1 MRAPC
6 ISNSNL
12 ERLTIMKKIYIA
24 IAVLAAAVLASCQRE
39 QSFDD
44 RVFGENEVAFT
55 LTPGGATRA
64 ATIGSPNTK
73 GVTVDLG
80 KVGNRNLFIE
90 ETITDLNAVSPSTR
104 GIPVYT
110 QNVGYLENFDLAV
123 NVPSAGDATY
133 DKLDS
138 EVYGEGTNI
147 GWRYSHNYA
156 SSIWPSPTAT
166 NQKVEFYFRMPANMS
181 ATGNG
186 VSSLTYSGGKTSFS
200 YTSPATAEGQQDII
214 FSYVKITKQE
224 HKDALP
230 GGYPVTF
237 QHALSGIKFAIANEL
252 TERTKYGI
260 KVTGLSFIGLKSS
273 GDCDVTTTYG
283 EDNVPVT
290 TVVWKNL
297 SGAADNAMTQTF
309 VYGETDGN
317 DKYVKTYTQ
326 PGEGEADPNHFGST
340 FYSGGTSQN
349 LNDEKASYT
358 FWVIPQNVANNE
370 NAKLRISYEMN
381 GVKEY
386 MDVPLS
392 VIAKKAWDPG
402 QLRTFT
408 FKLDDVNVKI
418 EDTVTPKGNQTNAY
432 QGSVK
437 NNPIATNTGNKDA
450 YIRAAIVGQW
460 WDNRDPENPAIVFGF
475 RDEVNNL
482 YLVESWYQDQ
492 FVNKD
497 KKHGE
502 FVDLAAY
509 DKTNG
514 YNGWTLCEDGY
525 YYYTSIVTP
534 EPADADPNAES
545 KPWQTKPLFTSYTLK
560 TPPQAID
567 PITLGVLPAG
577 SLYFTLEIATQ
588 AISASDPSKLD
599 GTNFSDWKAAWA
611 NADANKTAPVPV
623 Q

>member
-44 RVFGENEVAFT
+44 HVFGENEVAFT
-55 LTPGGATRA
+55 FTRGATRA
-64 ATIGSPNTK
+64 AEVGSPVTK
-73 GVTVDLG
+73 GVSMKLG
-80 KVGNRNLFIE
+80 RVGNNNLFIE
-90 ETITDLNAVSPSTR
+90 ETITDLNVVSPGTR
-104 GIPVYT
+104 GVPVYT
-110 QNVGYLENFDLAV
+110 ENVGYLEGYDLSV
-123 NVPSAGDATY
+123 NVPSQGDAIY
-133 DKLDS
+133 DKLDDS
-138 EVYGEGTNI
+138 VYDDGVDNNI
-147 GWRYSHNYA
+147 DGWRYSHIYS
-156 SSIWPSPTAT
+156 SSIWPSDGS
-166 NQKVEFYFRMPANMS
+166 KVDFYFRMPANMTS
-181 ATGNG
+181 NG
-186 VSSLTYSGGKTSFS
+186 VTLGTSAYSDGKTTFS
-200 YTSPATAEGQQDII
+200 YTSPTTAEGQKDII
-214 FSYVKITKQE
+214 FSHVKINKQE

-237 QHALSGIKFAIANEL
+237 YHALTGIKFAIANEL

-260 KVTGLSFIGLKSS
+260 KVTGLSFVGLKST
-273 GDCDVTTTYG
+273 GDCVV
-283 EDNVPVT
+283 NVHAAGTETDPFVK
-290 TVVWKNL
+290 WSNL
-297 SGAADNAMTQTF
+297 GGATDNAMTQAF
-309 VYGETDGN
+309 AYADGDSN

-326 PGEGEADPNHFGST
+326 PAEGAEDPNHFGST
-340 FYSGGTSQN
+340 FYGGGLSQN
-349 LNDEKASYT
+349 LNDDSVSYT
-358 FWVIPQNVANNE
+358 FWVIPQNVASNE
-370 NAKLRISYEMN
+370 NAKLRINYEMN
-381 GVKEY
+381 GVEEY

-392 VIAKKAWDPG
+392 IIAKKAWDPG

-418 EDTVTPKGNQTNAY
+418 EDTVTPGGDQTNAY

-437 NNPIATNTGNKDA
+437 SKPIATNTGNKDA

-460 WDNRDPENPAIVFGF
+460 WDIRDPENPAIVFGF

-497 KKHGE
+497 KNHGE

-514 YNGWTLCEDGY
+514 YNGWMLCEDGY

-534 EPADADPNAES
+534 EPADADPNAAS

>member
-1 MRAPC
+1 
-6 ISNSNL
+6 
-12 ERLTIMKKIYIA
+12 MKKIYIA
-24 IAVLAAAVLASCQRE
+24 IAVLAAAVLTSCE
-39 QSFDD
+39 QEKSFNDHIMGD
-44 RVFGENEVAFT
+44 NEVAFT
-55 LTPGGATRA
+55 LTSRATRA
-64 ATIGSPNTK
+64 AEVDSPVTK
-73 GVTVDLG
+73 GINMKLG
-80 KVGNRNLFIE
+80 RVGNNNLFIE
-90 ETITDLNAVSPSTR
+90 ETITDLNAVSPETR

-110 QNVGYLENFDLAV
+110 ENVGYLEGFDLAV

-133 DKLDS
+133 DKLDD
-138 EVYGEGTNI
+138 EVYEDKTIGN
-147 GWRYSHNYA
+147 GWRYTHTYS
-156 SSIWPSPTAT
+156 SSIWPSDGS
-166 NQKVEFYFRMPANMS
+166 KVEFYFRMPASMS

-186 VSSLTYSGGKTSFS
+186 VSSLVYSGGKTSFH
-200 YTSPATAEGQQDII
+200 YTSPTTAEGQKDII
-214 FSYVKITKQE
+214 FSYVKINKKE
-224 HKDALP
+224 HNDALP

-237 QHALSGIKFAIANEL
+237 YHALTGIKFAIANEL
-252 TERTKYGI
+252 TERNKYGI
-260 KVTGLSFIGLKSS
+260 KVTGLSFIGLKST
-273 GDCDVTTTYG
+273 GDCAV
-283 EDNVPVT
+283 NV
-290 TVVWKNL
+290 
-297 SGAADNAMTQTF
+297 GAAGTESDPIIKWTNQGGANNNTMTQTF
-309 VYGETDGN
+309 EYDEGDSN
-317 DKYVKTYTQ
+317 NKYVIDYQKK
-326 PGEGEADPNHFGST
+326 GENDEGQDFFGST
-340 FYSGGTSQN
+340 YYNGGTSQN

-358 FWVIPQNVANNE
+358 FWVIPQRLADLE
-370 NAKLRISYEMN
+370 SATLRINYEMN

-418 EDTVTPKGNQTNAY
+418 EDTVTPKGTQTNAY

-437 NNPIATNTGNKDA
+437 SNPIATNTGNKDA

-460 WDNRDPENPAIVFGF
+460 WDIRDPEKPAIVFGF

-492 FVNKD
+492 FGGGD
-497 KKHGE
+497 KAHGT
-502 FVDLAAY
+502 FVDLANY
-509 DKTNG
+509 DRSNG

-534 EPADADPNAES
+534 EPADADPNAAS

-560 TPPQAID
+560 EAPAAID
-567 PITLGVLPAG
+567 PITLGHMPAG